1 MQLSAY
7 PYPTSQWYSCEKSTE
22 GLSAPTV
29 KPCEISHLIKIWNP
43 GKFFFFFFLGVS
55 MFGITIENWNKYKER
70 SEKTNSIFN
79 KALFVKVQSLTF
91 HQEFIFFSNNSLDCL
106 DLRSKPALL
115 QCLRT
120 SKCSFFLIRLS
131 YRRWKHDK
139 KLQKLSNK
147 NVY

>member
-1 MQLSAY
+1 
-7 PYPTSQWYSCEKSTE
+7 
-22 GLSAPTV
+22 
-29 KPCEISHLIKIWNP
+29 
-43 GKFFFFFFLGVS
+43 

-120 SKCSFFLIRLS
+120 SKCSFFFNQTE
-131 YRRWKHDK
+131 
-139 KLQKLSNK
+139 LQEMKT
-147 NVY
+147 